1 MLDYVLSGRSWS
13 VVVLASLFA
22 RLPLNINALNYP
34 MEDIVFSVS
43 FIDVSFLV

>member
-1 MLDYVLSGRSWS
+1 MFFLAVLDVPA
-13 VVVLASLFA
+13 VVLASLFA